1 MATITNFNEE
11 KPMNN
16 DERNLDLALADA
28 DVENRKLQAR
38 VIELE
43 RVVTS
48 AKDMVDALNG
58 ISSDYQTWNRL
69 LSKLEKDLSRL

>member
-1 MATITNFNEE
+1 
-11 KPMNN
+11 MNN